1 MTGAAGV
8 ESRLLAVRSR
18 IVAAAERAGRDPA
31 TVTLVGVT
39 KGQPA
44 ATVETAIRAGL
55 MDIGENRVQ
64 EAVAKRAEIGEG
76 AERARWHLVGHLQ
89 TNKVRAALGCFAIL
103 QAVDS
108 ARLMRAIR
116 EAAEGPLDV
125 MVEVNVSGEATKY
138 GVRPDEIEGVLG
150 EAGGE
155 VRVRGLMTVA
165 PMVGDAEVVRPV
177 FRTLRELG
185 ERHGLGWLSM
195 GMSDDYEVA
204 IEEGATHVRVGR
216 ALFGERGS

>member
-1 MTGAAGV
+1 MTVAAGV

-18 IVAAAERAGRDPA
+18 IVVAAERVGRDPSG
-31 TVTLVGVT
+31 VTLVGVT

-44 ATVETAIRAGL
+44 AVLGEAIHAGL
-55 MDIGENRVQ
+55 RDIGENRVQ
-64 EAVAKRAEIGEG
+64 EAKAKRAALGETADG
-76 AERARWHLVGHLQ
+76 ARWHLVGHLQ

-138 GVRPDEIEGVLG
+138 GVRPDEIEGVLA
-150 EAGGE
+150 EAGGD

-165 PMVGDAEVVRPV
+165 PLVRDAEAVRPV
-177 FRTLRELG
+177 FRALRELQ
-185 ERHGLGWLSM
+185 ERHGMEWLSM